1 MSSCA
6 LTVVVDWMNIDTAHP
21 MIKITSAKL
30 AAAKMRDL
38 RGSPSPKG
46 QKIVE
51 MIELVAFMCVFL
63 LLKYDRRDN
72 P

>member
-1 MSSCA
+1 
-6 LTVVVDWMNIDTAHP
+6 MNIDTAHP

-46 QKIVE
+46 QKIV
-51 MIELVAFMCVFL
+51 ASTG
-63 LLKYDRRDN
+63 LKVEQNFNYKPRG